1 MILKKEQLKIEEG
14 NLKNGK
20 GNCKREVLVDPKY
33 LKGQAKLFAKISIP
47 VGNSIGMHDHVED
60 FEVYYI
66 LKGKGQVLDNYEII
80 EVNVGD
86 VIYTADGNKHFIENI
101 GDEDLEFIAVV
112 INE

>member
-1 MILKKEQLKIEEG
+1 MIFRKSQLKIEEV
-14 NLKNGK
+14 NMRNGK
-20 GNCKREVLVDPKY
+20 GSCIRETLVEPQY
-33 LKGQAKLFAKISIP
+33 LKGQAKIFTRITIP
-47 VGNSIGMHDHVED
+47 VGNSIGMHDHVDD

-66 LKGKGQVLDNYEII
+66 LRGKGQVLDNNKLV

-86 VIYTADGNKHFIENI
+86 VIYTSDGNKHFIENI